1 MSISN
6 IPVVI
11 IHRTYKDYL
20 KVNLQITG
28 LNNKI
33 ILIGDDQLENLSRMD
48 NVTFVNINK
57 YENLPLL
64 KESYANFTNF
74 SSNNKTFE
82 WICFE
87 RVFILKF
94 FMKEFKLNHVFHI
107 DSDNILFDNINNY
120 PFEKAIAYCICT
132 NWRQYRMSNS
142 IHCGLLNEEFC
153 EKFIGLFNDIYV
165 NKSKLFLI
173 KDKIN
178 HHKDDRGRFHR
189 GGICDM
195 TLYYLLANEK
205 MIDVQNLLNPVNNIV
220 FINNINNAEGVES
233 ENQFELDATN
243 KMNIQQIDNKY
254 MVHDK
259 MNNRTLRLFNIHF
272 QGSAK
277 KLLCEFKY
285 KNTFTPLNMKI

>member
-1 MSISN
+1 MFVN
-6 IPVVI
+6 
-11 IHRTYKDYL
+11 L

-120 PFEKAIAYCICT
+120 PCEKAIAYCINT

-165 NKSKLFLI
+165 NI
-173 KDKIN
+173 PAQIGPN
-178 HHKDDRGRFHR
+178 MNAITH
-189 GGICDM
+189 
-195 TLYYLLANEK
+195 T
-205 MIDVQNLLNPVNNIV
+205 DVLLNGASLSTIV
-220 FINNINNAEGVES
+220 LFTSSRGNFDS
-233 ENQFELDATN
+233 S
-243 KMNIQQIDNKY
+243 
-254 MVHDK
+254 
-259 MNNRTLRLFNIHF
+259 LRCI
-272 QGSAK
+272 
-277 KLLCEFKY
+277 
-285 KNTFTPLNMKI
+285 FTGYW